1 MKKAALR
8 WTCACCAEAEN
19 MAEKIPKKVKN
30 LDSVFQ
36 PSSIAVI
43 GASRE
48 PNKIGHV
55 IVKNFVDGGFGGKV
69 FPINPNAEEILGL
82 PSYKSVL
89 DVKEK
94 IDSAIIAVPA
104 SAAAGVLEEC
114 GKKGIKGA
122 VMITGGFSE
131 VGNRKG
137 EERLAQIAD
146 KYGIALIGPNCMGVI
161 TPSSRVDSV
170 FLPIY
175 KLGRPRVGGISFISQ
190 SGAVGGCIV
199 DLAAR
204 AGIGMSKFVSYGNA
218 AVVDE
223 CDLLSYLAHDK
234 ETDIIVVYIEG
245 VKDGGKFLQVAREIT
260 RHKPL
265 VAIKAGK
272 SAAGAEAARSHTGSL
287 AGSSEA
293 YTAAFRQANVIEAET
308 LDQLFDFAKIF
319 DQVLPCGKR
328 VGIITNGGGMGVLA
342 TDSLEEEGLSLAQ
355 LSGETVRTL
364 KASLPQYANARN
376 PLDIIGDADSHR
388 YEVALNAMLKD
399 EGVDII
405 LLVILFQT
413 AAIDSSVV
421 NIAIR
426 ASDLKKKPIIAVC
439 TGGEYTE
446 MHKRILE
453 SYGIPTYSSPSSAMR
468 AIAKFIGYSE
478 HYAKF
483 NSMPCPMPLK
493 KTK

>member
-1 MKKAALR
+1 MP
-8 WTCACCAEAEN
+8 
-19 MAEKIPKKVKN
+19 IPQKVKN
-30 LDSVFQ
+30 LDSVFN
-36 PSSIAVI
+36 PKSIAVI

-82 PSYKSVL
+82 RAYRSVL
-89 DVKEK
+89 DVKGT

-104 SAAAGVLEEC
+104 AAVAGVLEEC
-114 GKKGIKGA
+114 GKKGIKG
-122 VMITGGFSE
+122 VVLITGGFSE
-131 VGNRKG
+131 VGKK
-137 EERLAQIAD
+137 EEEQKLADIAN
-146 KYGIALIGPNCMGVI
+146 KYNIALIGPNCMGVL
-161 TPSSRVDSV
+161 TPGTRVDSV

-175 KLGRPRVGGISFISQ
+175 KLGRPRVGAISFISQ

-223 CDLLSYLAHDK
+223 CDLLQYLASDK
-234 ETDIIVVYIEG
+234 ETEIIVAYLEG
-245 VKDGGKFLQVAREIT
+245 VKDGRRFLSVAQEIT
-260 RHKPL
+260 KKKP
-265 VAIKAGK
+265 VVVIKAGK
-272 SAAGAEAARSHTGSL
+272 SASGAEAARSHTGSL
-287 AGSSEA
+287 AGAAEA
-293 YTAAFRQANVIEAET
+293 YRAAFRQANIIEAET
-308 LDQLFDFAKIF
+308 LEQLFDFAKIF
-319 DQVLPCGKR
+319 DQPLPCGSR

-342 TDSLEEEGLSLAQ
+342 TDSLEDEELSLAP
-355 LSGETVRTL
+355 LSEETQKLLR
-364 KASLPQYANARN
+364 ASLPPYANVRN

-399 EGVDII
+399 ENIDVI

-426 ASDLKKKPIIAVC
+426 ASDLRKKPIIAVC

-453 SYGIPTYSSPSSAMR
+453 SYGVPTYASPSSAMR
-468 AIAKFIGYSE
+468 AIAKFIKYAE
-478 HYAKF
+478 HYSQF
-483 NSMPCPMPLK
+483 NKTLCPVPMK
-493 KTK
+493 KK

>member
-1 MKKAALR
+1 
-8 WTCACCAEAEN
+8 
-19 MAEKIPKKVKN
+19 MAIQKKVKN
-30 LDSVFQ
+30 LDAVFN
-36 PSSIAVI
+36 PGSIAVI

-55 IVKNFVDGGFGGKV
+55 ITKNFVDGGFGGKV
-69 FPINPNAEEILGL
+69 YPINPNAEEILGL
-82 PSYKSVL
+82 KSYRSVL

-104 SAAAGVLEEC
+104 AAVAGVLEEC
-114 GKKGIKGA
+114 GKKGIRG
-122 VMITGGFSE
+122 VVLITGGFSE
-131 VGNRKG
+131 VGKVD
-137 EERLAQIAD
+137 EERKIAAIAD
-146 KYGIALIGPNCMGVI
+146 KYGMALIGPNCMGVI
-161 TPSSRVDSV
+161 TPASRVDSV

-223 CDLLSYLAHDK
+223 CDLLQYLANDK
-234 ETDIIVVYIEG
+234 ETEIIVVYLEG
-245 VKDGGKFLQVAREIT
+245 VRDGKKFLSVTREIT
-260 RHKPL
+260 KKKPVVVL
-265 VAIKAGK
+265 KAGK
-272 SAAGAEAARSHTGSL
+272 SASGAEAARSHTGSL
-287 AGSSEA
+287 AGAAEA
-293 YTAAFRQANVIEAET
+293 YEAAFKQANMIEAQT

-319 DQVLPCGKR
+319 DQVLPCGNR
-328 VGIITNGGGMGVLA
+328 IGIITNGGGMGVLA
-342 TDSLEEEGLSLAQ
+342 TDSLEAEGMQLARLSEESVKSLRLSL
-355 LSGETVRTL
+355 
-364 KASLPQYANARN
+364 PPYANARN

-388 YEVALNAMLKD
+388 YELAINAMMKD
-399 EGVDII
+399 ENVDII
-405 LLVILFQT
+405 LLIILFQT

-426 ASDLKKKPIIAVC
+426 ASDLRKKPVIAVC
-439 TGGEYTE
+439 VGGEYTE

-453 SYGIPTYSSPSSAMR
+453 SYGIPTYPSPSSAMR
-468 AIAKFIGYSE
+468 AISRFISYSA
-478 HYAKF
+478 HYSKY
-483 NSMPCPMPLK
+483 NGMSCPAPI